1 MKLKLKAVAVAVL
14 VLALQLFSAFSPCMA
29 AAAGET
35 SAVAKV
41 VSFSNT
47 RIFADLVD
55 PEIYAEG
62 KTAAEVEAGEE
73 AAAAELLQKYPKD
86 ASKGTG
92 DVQIVSSV
100 LQESTSGYNAFF
112 YVYIPGGT
120 TSALSATFTL
130 DAGGRT
136 LYKNAKQ
143 LDETATLIKYRVPLT
158 KGEYSACKNGDSYEL
173 TVSLFKITYST
184 GGSGTSGTK
193 AVTYSP
199 LQQNLSGGVVTS
211 DIFFSYDASGMLQRS
226 TIAETLALDVHM
238 ASERYSQTNAAL
250 WYQMNTA
257 YFVVPKEYAD
267 QYKRVFSIDYKYRL
281 LSDVPMLVSD
291 DKEFMEKLEEYEQ
304 IDFSLQTFDWSTFP
318 FERAIFN
325 KITGN
330 EVNIGPYF
338 RFFVDDISTTEGA
351 RYDVLEDEIWDEYNR
366 AYEYAK
372 KLYYGDAKAL
382 YVYVFG
388 KPAVGFSFDYS
399 TWQLQYHALTS
410 FEYFF
415 ITDVLKLP
423 YDLYTPST
431 FDTRTVEK
439 LISSGDS
446 AASENGWDRLMDGRL
461 FDNIEDDS
469 VSKVP
474 AIQEAD
480 VTSVKSM
487 TDAAI
492 SETYCIDERYISEL
506 RGVLAEASA
515 GDTIVFFHCIETYY
529 YSWPPDYIFLFDW
542 FDSEVMLESQGYFVL
557 NTFILDFNVI
567 NLHYNKGEITV
578 PVVHPSVNFVGG
590 LESPDSIGDG
600 IIDPPDGGE
609 KFKGLL
615 EQVLGVM
622 RTMLR
627 VAGVIGIVSV
637 VVLIVIGILK
647 LVKMARDAFGKRGD
661 G

>member
-1 MKLKLKAVAVAVL
+1 MKMKLKAVAVAVL
-14 VLALQLFSAFSPCMA
+14 VLALQLFSAFIPCMA

-35 SAVAKV
+35 STEQKV
-41 VSFSNT
+41 VPFSNT
-47 RIFADLVD
+47 TIYADLVD
-55 PEIYAEG
+55 PGIYAEG
-62 KTAAEVEAGEE
+62 KTPGEISAGET
-73 AAAAELLQKYPKD
+73 AAAATLLQKYPKIS
-86 ASKGTG
+86 AKGTD
-92 DVQIVSSV
+92 DVQIIASVVEESS
-100 LQESTSGYNAFF
+100 SGYSAFF

-120 TSALSATFTL
+120 MSALSAAFTI

-136 LYKNAKQ
+136 LYKSAKQ

-193 AVTYSP
+193 TVTYSP

-226 TIAETLALDVHM
+226 TIAETVALDVHM
-238 ASERYSQTNAAL
+238 ACERYSQTNAAL

-366 AYEYAK
+366 AYEFAK

-399 TWQLQYHALTS
+399 TWQQQYHALTS

-446 AASENGWDRLMDGRL
+446 AASENWWDRLMDGRRL
-461 FDNIEDDS
+461 FDSIEDDS

-492 SETYCIDERYISEL
+492 SETYCINERYISEL

-600 IIDPPDGGE
+600 IIDPPDMSNVWDAIQ
-609 KFKGLL
+609 KLFNVIRII
-615 EQVLGVM
+615 VLVLVFVVI
-622 RTMLR
+622 TIVVLR
-627 VAGVIGIVSV
+627 VIG
-637 VVLIVIGILK
+637 
-647 LVKMARDAFGKRGD
+647 LVRDAFGRRGR
-661 G
+661 GR